1 MPYLVF
7 WVLYLLNFN
16 YPYEYKAGLKVLHY
30 ILFRD
35 KSIPRYM
42 LESFNVILQ
51 NYNMF
56 KTGWLRDLVTIL
68 SNRCSLWKNLW
79 MDPINLC
86 YSEYCFRIYFVFVF
100 LLCSSNFGLICDINL
115 LASYLFLVNFVCFS
129 KSRPKKKL
137 SLNPE
142 NTCGNV
148 HETYSSPGLLFNFS
162 FVYWIKIKQNKTVD
176 KIKKKQLK

>member
-68 SNRCSLWKNLW
+68 SNCCSLWKNLW
-79 MDPINLC
+79 MGPINLC
-86 YSEYCFRIYFVFVF
+86 YSEYCFRIYFAFVF

-142 NTCGNV
+142 NTGGKCSWNIFITWLIV
-148 HETYSSPGLLFNFS
+148 QFYFCILN
-162 FVYWIKIKQNKTVD
+162 KNKT
-176 KIKKKQLK
+176 K

>member
-1 MPYLVF
+1 
-7 WVLYLLNFN
+7 
-16 YPYEYKAGLKVLHY
+16 
-30 ILFRD
+30 
-35 KSIPRYM
+35 M

-68 SNRCSLWKNLW
+68 GICCYLWKNLW

-86 YSEYCFRIYFVFVF
+86 YSKYCFRIYFAFVF
-100 LLCSSNFGLICDINL
+100 LLCSNNFGLICDIDL

-129 KSRPKKKL
+129 KSWPKKKL

-142 NTCGNV
+142 NTGGKCSWNIFITWLIV
-148 HETYSSPGLLFNFS
+148 QFYFCILN
-162 FVYWIKIKQNKTVD
+162 KNKT
-176 KIKKKQLK
+176 K